1 MRIKRSLVLFGF
13 LAMPFAG
20 CGGGGGGNGTPTPS
34 PSPSGTPSVSAVAR
48 VFQGATAPPAFAFGL
63 GLLPTDGAWKV
74 SPDQI
79 RVKLTRLNFEG
90 LTAETGT
97 GADLVDCIVTYDR
110 AAAALDPLLDCPFA
124 IAPGTYTS
132 MNLFLDPVAD
142 VLIADAVNGI
152 YTDPA
157 SASGLSSV
165 APAGGAAFVPVTSTL
180 GGGFEQFFTA
190 PLVVGTADVL
200 SLSVLVDAIQ
210 TTQVTV
216 SGGGAT
222 LEFGDYYPAVVVP
235 TLGAPGAPQYYTS
248 QGTANSYNGSLVLP
262 HFLRIYYEA
271 GVGAQP
277 VRLSL
282 DQLATTINACQAGG
296 FGYVFPGDPAT
307 SPPSSSGDRAGGW
320 LAVDPSNVICA
331 AVGSNS
337 EFTAYHSYF
346 RMGYV
351 PNLGDSTTLSCEL
364 TSTPTPPSS
373 GNTYEAGCPPIVS
386 VLGSASLM
394 LVAN

>member
-1 MRIKRSLVLFGF
+1 MKIDRSLVLLGF
-13 LAMPFAG
+13 LALALAG
-20 CGGGGGGNGTPTPS
+20 CNGGGGDNSGGDDDDDGATPA
-34 PSPSGTPSVSAVAR
+34 VSAIAHV
-48 VFQGATAPPAFAFGL
+48 VQGATAPAPFAFGAVV
-63 GLLPTDGAWKV
+63 LPTDGNWRI

-79 RVKLTRLNFEG
+79 RVKLTRLSFQG

-110 AAAALDPLLDCPFA
+110 SAAALDSLLDCPFQ

-142 VLIADAVNGI
+142 VLISDAVNNI

-157 SASGLSSV
+157 SGTGLTTA
-165 APAGGAAFVPVTSTL
+165 APLGGAAFVPVTSIL
-180 GGGFEQFFTA
+180 GGGFEQFFTE
-190 PLVVGTADVL
+190 PLVLGTADVL
-200 SLSVLVDAIQ
+200 SLAALVDAVQ

-216 SGGGAT
+216 SGGGTT
-222 LEFGDYYPAVVVP
+222 LEFGDYFPAVVVP

-262 HFLRIYYEA
+262 NQLRIYYEN

-277 VRLSL
+277 VRLAL
-282 DQLATTINACQAGG
+282 DQLSGAINSCQGGG
-296 FGYVFPGDPAT
+296 FGYVFPGDAAT

-320 LAVDPSNVICA
+320 LAVDPSDVICG
-331 AVGSNS
+331 AVGTNS
-337 EFTAYHSYF
+337 QFTTYHSYF
-346 RMGYV
+346 RMGYM
-351 PNLGDSTTLSCEL
+351 PNVGDTTTFSCEM
-364 TSTPTPPSS
+364 TSTPTPPTS
-373 GNTYEAGCPPIVS
+373 GTTYESGCPAITA